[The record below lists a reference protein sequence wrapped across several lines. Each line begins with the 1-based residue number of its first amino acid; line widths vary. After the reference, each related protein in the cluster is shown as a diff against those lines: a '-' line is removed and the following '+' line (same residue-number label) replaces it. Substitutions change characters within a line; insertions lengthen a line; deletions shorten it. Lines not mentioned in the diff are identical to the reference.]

1 VVEEVELVEPLQVEL
16 VMVGQ
21 EDLEV
26 VVMVVGEQMVDLV
39 IIHL

>member
-1 VVEEVELVEPLQVEL
+1 MVVEVLVEPLQVEL
-16 VMVGQ
+16 VMVDQ

-39 IIHL
+39 ILHL